1 MRDSRDLQ
9 VTAVPDL
16 AAWLREVVAAD
27 REFWSKRAADLLP
40 DVEREGEYWYFE
52 ARERAARCE
61 AELAIL
67 DEHALTWPDGEPEY
81 EQAEEKF
88 VSDDGEVR
96 FLPVRGGQVPPY
108 TCQICGYDNGRSC
121 RTVRLLGSGYR
132 NRAGYDSSWAP

>member
-1 MRDSRDLQ
+1 M
-9 VTAVPDL
+9 TAVPDL
-16 AAWLREVVAAD
+16 AAWLREVVTAD

-67 DEHALTWPDGEPEY
+67 DEHASDGDQVDPECTGCAARHPEY
-81 EQAEEKF
+81 CECDTAA
-88 VSDDGEVR
+88 
-96 FLPVRGGQVPPY
+96 PWP
-108 TCQICGYDNGRSC
+108 C

-132 NRAGYDSSWAP
+132 HRAGYDSSCAP